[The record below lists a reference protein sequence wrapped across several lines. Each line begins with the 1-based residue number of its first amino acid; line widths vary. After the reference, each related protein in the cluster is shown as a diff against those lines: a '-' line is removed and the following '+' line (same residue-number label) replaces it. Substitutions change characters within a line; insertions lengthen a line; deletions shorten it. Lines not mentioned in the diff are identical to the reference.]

1 MHKVNANGTNIPA
14 IGMGTWTLEG
24 DQARNLVAKAL
35 DAGYRHI
42 DTAAMYKN
50 EKAVGKGLKDSGL
63 ARNDYFLTTKVWPT
77 EASAD
82 DFIASVEASL
92 NRLGTDHLDLV
103 LIHWPSKTVPF
114 AETITA
120 LNEVRAKGWAKAV
133 GISNF
138 TIDQI
143 EEVVALSDARLACN
157 QIEYHPLLNQTKVIE
172 TCRKHGLAVT
182 SYCPLARGGDLFSN
196 PAITGPAA
204 RTGATPAQI
213 VLRWHVQQ
221 DGVIAIP
228 RTSNPDRLLEN
239 LSVEGFDLT
248 ADEMAAISA
257 LRSADYRICDFEF
270 SPKWDPIP

>member
-1 MHKVNANGTNIPA
+1 MHDVDANGTKIPA

-35 DAGYRHI
+35 EVGYRHI

-50 EKAVGKGLKDSGL
+50 ENAVGAGLKDSGR
-63 ARNDYFLTTKVWPT
+63 ARGDYFLTTKVWPSD
-77 EASAD
+77 AAPD

-92 NRLGTDHLDLV
+92 DRLGTDHVDLI

-114 AETITA
+114 AETIAA
-120 LNEVRAKGWAKAV
+120 LNDVRARGWAKAI

-143 EEVVALSDARLACN
+143 EEVVALSEAPLACN
-157 QIEYHPLLNQTKVIE
+157 QIEYHPLLNQARVIE
-172 TCRKHGLAVT
+172 TCRRHGLAVT
-182 SYCPLARGGDLFSN
+182 AYCPLARGGDLFSN
-196 PAITGPAA
+196 PAVTGPAA
-204 RTGATPAQI
+204 RTGATPAQV

-228 RTSNPDRLLEN
+228 RTSNH
-239 LSVEGFDLT
+239 
-248 ADEMAAISA
+248 
-257 LRSADYRICDFEF
+257 
-270 SPKWDPIP
+270 

>member
-1 MHKVNANGTNIPA
+1 MHEVNANGVKIPG

-35 DAGYRHI
+35 EVGYRHI

-50 EKAVGKGLKDSGL
+50 ENAVGAGLKDSGM
-63 ARNDYFLTTKVWPT
+63 ARDDYFLTTKVWPSD
-77 EASAD
+77 AAPD
-82 DFIASVEASL
+82 DFIASAEASL
-92 NRLGTDHLDLV
+92 DRLGTDHVDLI

-114 AETITA
+114 AETIAA
-120 LNEVRAKGWAKAV
+120 LNEVHAKGWAKAI

-143 EEVVALSDARLACN
+143 EEVVALPGAPLACN
-157 QIEYHPLLNQTKVIE
+157 QIEYHPLLNQTRVIE

-196 PAITGPAA
+196 PAVTGPSA
-204 RTGATPAQI
+204 RTGATAAQV

-228 RTSNPDRLLEN
+228 RTSNPDRLAEN
-239 LSVEGFDLT
+239 LSIDGFELT
-248 ADEMAAISA
+248 AEEMAAISA
-257 LRSADYRICDFEF
+257 LRSAGHRICDFEF
-270 SPKWDPIP
+270 SPVWDAT